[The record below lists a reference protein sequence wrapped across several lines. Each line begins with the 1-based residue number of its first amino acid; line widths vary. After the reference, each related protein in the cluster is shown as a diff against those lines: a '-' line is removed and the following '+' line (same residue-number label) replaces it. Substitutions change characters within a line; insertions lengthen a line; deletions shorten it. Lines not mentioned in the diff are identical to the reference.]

1 MVSGVSVQVSGD
13 MKIQRTVTKGGLFLF
28 PVICYL
34 TPETR
39 HLTPKIKPYFVNY
52 LQDPTTGPYTDGL
65 KEISR

>member
-1 MVSGVSVQVSGD
+1 VSHKNDTNVVRYFLVQLSSLINPMSMVSGVSVQVSGD

-39 HLTPKIKPYFVNY
+39 HLTP
-52 LQDPTTGPYTDGL
+52 DT
-65 KEISR
+65 